1 MMKIAVAVILS
12 IFLAVLGNEIYFFS
26 KKNSES
32 QVQYQK
38 IKTDLDQA
46 QADMEKTK
54 TDLNYY
60 MNPDNLEKEMR
71 ARFNYRLIGEK
82 MIIIVP
88 SASSTNQ

>member
-1 MMKIAVAVILS
+1 MMKIAVAAILS

-26 KKNSES
+26 KKNSEN

-38 IKTDLDQA
+38 IKTELDQA

-60 MNPDNLEKEMR
+60 MNPANLEKEIR